1 MPVVLPDNL
10 PAAAALAAENI
21 FVMSESRARTQDIRP
36 LRILMVNL
44 MPTKETTETQ
54 IARLLANSPLQVHLD
69 LLKTATHASRHTEPA
84 HLAAFYRA
92 FSEVKD
98 NRYDG
103 MIVTGAPVETLPF
116 ETVDY
121 WEELS
126 EILDW
131 SATHVYSVLYVCWGA
146 LAGLY
151 HHYGIGKTMLPQKLS
166 GVYRHRVVRRDN
178 PLLRGFDDEFLM
190 PQSRHAGICVGEL
203 AGCTALRVLAEG
215 DEAGPAILSVEDGRR
230 IFVTGHPEYDRGT
243 LDAEYRRDVA
253 KSLFVPVPVNYY
265 EADNPSRPPVFRW
278 RSHAHLL
285 YQNWLNYYVYQS
297 TPYDLAELP
306 PITE

>member
-10 PAAAALAAENI
+10 PAAAALAQENI
-21 FVMSESRARTQDIRP
+21 FVMSETRARTQDIRP
-36 LRILMVNL
+36 LRILMANL
-44 MPTKETTETQ
+44 MPAKETTETQ

-69 LLKTATHASRHTEPA
+69 LLKTATHASRHTEPE
-84 HLAAFYRA
+84 HLAAFYKTFA
-92 FSEVKD
+92 DVKA

-116 ETVDY
+116 EAVDY

-126 EILDW
+126 AILDW
-131 SATHVYSVLYVCWGA
+131 SASHVYSVLYVCWGA

-151 HHYGIGKTMLPQKLS
+151 HHYGIRKTALPQKLS
-166 GVYRHRVVRRDN
+166 GVYRHRVVRHGN
-178 PLLRGFDDEFLM
+178 PLLRGFDDEFFM
-190 PQSRHAGICVGEL
+190 PQSRHAGISAEDL
-203 AGCTALRVLAEG
+203 AECSALRVLAEG
-215 DEAGPAILSVEDGRR
+215 DEAGPAVLSVEDGRR

-243 LDAEYRRDVA
+243 LDAEYRRDVT
-253 KSLFVPVPVNYY
+253 KGLSVPVPVNYY
-265 EADNPSRPPVFRW
+265 EADDPARPPVFRW

-297 TPYDLAELP
+297 TPYDLAALP
-306 PITE
+306 PITD